1 MRHFVLLFVG
11 IGIWI
16 FTNSPVS
23 ANVPLQQLIDET
35 PINGELILEGKKYD
49 GNIKIN
55 KPLTITGEENTVIR
69 GNGEGNVITIDASN
83 VTLKNLTIEH
93 GSLSRSSDQEFSG
106 IRAKGDYHQFIN
118 LVIHDVYHG
127 LFLNKVRHAEV
138 KNVSVTGQ
146 GTGKLGSQGNGIQLI
161 RSSDI
166 MIQDSY
172 ITQTRDGI
180 FFEFADQ
187 VEVKDTLVTR
197 TRYGLHYMYS
207 NDNKFINNH
216 FIKNTGGA
224 AIMHSQG
231 IILEKN
237 QFSFNQGSRSFGLII
252 QTSEDNIIK
261 NNEFYLNQRGIYL
274 EQSNQNQ
281 IIGNKFFHNDI
292 GIELWSSSTNQV
304 FTDNHF
310 KQNVAHVLNVGGEAT
325 NHWFKNGR
333 GNYWGNEQSGFDL
346 DQNGIG
352 DSPIEYKSS
361 LYKLIDENELAYLFL
376 KSPSIGIYEKINEV
390 MNTQDVM
397 VEDQFPLI
405 DEQGRQSPSWLL
417 PILFFIPILLIGI
430 NQFYKYRRSR

>member
-1 MRHFVLLFVG
+1 MRYFVLLFVG
-11 IGIWI
+11 IGIWT
-16 FTNSPVS
+16 FAYSPVS
-23 ANVPLQQLIDET
+23 AAAPLQQLIDDT
-35 PINGELILEGKKYD
+35 PINGILTLEEEKYD

-55 KPLTITGEENTVIR
+55 KPITIIGKGNTVIR
-69 GNGEGNVITIDASN
+69 GDGEGNVVTIDASN

-93 GSLSRSSDQEFSG
+93 GSLSRSSDEEFSG
-106 IRAKGDYHQFIN
+106 IRARGDYHQFVNI
-118 LVIHDVYHG
+118 VIHDVYHG
-127 LFLNKVRHAEV
+127 LFLNKANHAKV

-166 MIQDSY
+166 TIEDSF
-172 ITQTRDGI
+172 ITQSRDGI
-180 FFEFADQ
+180 FFEFADR
-187 VEVKDTLVTR
+187 VEVKDTFVSR

-207 NDNKFINNH
+207 NNNKFINNR

-231 IILEKN
+231 IILEGN

-292 GIELWSSSTNQV
+292 GIELWSSSSNQT
-304 FTDNHF
+304 FTGNHF
-310 KQNVAHVLNVGGEAT
+310 KQNVAHVLAVGGEAT
-325 NHWFKNGR
+325 NHWYHNDR
-333 GNYWGNEQSGFDL
+333 GNYWGNERSGFDL

-361 LYKLIDENELAYLFL
+361 LYKLVDENELAYLFL

-397 VEDQFPLI
+397 VKDQFPLI
-405 DEQGRQSPSWLL
+405 EKQKRQSPSWLL
-417 PILFFIPILLIGI
+417 PILFSIPILLIGMY
-430 NQFYKYRRSR
+430 QFYKFRRSR